1 MHDSYYAMQ
10 EINGDRIEYY
20 DPNDPEIIPVPSPPP
35 SPHPSVQPHHNPHTY
50 PIPEPEGNHSLFDAF
65 FMTEGFTFDIL
76 VCMGA
81 LMFIGVY
88 AVKCYDNYRGSLVLL
103 RSRRRLDR
111 IDVDNLN
118 TLILCEDLPEE
129 TCSVCLEDF
138 KDGDT
143 IKKLNCNHI
152 FHKDCLQPWLNEHDN
167 CPMCRQN
174 II

>member
-118 TLILCEDLPEE
+118 TLILHNDLPEE

-152 FHKDCLQPWLNEHDN
+152 FHKDCLEPWLNENNN
-167 CPMCRQN
+167 CPLCRQN
-174 II
+174 IV